1 LHGKNQYKICK
12 TGRYWYSCGLF
23 VDRCF
28 FISLKKV
35 IPVVI
40 NLLKDDGE
48 LLCLIKPQFEA
59 GREKVGKHG
68 VVRDKKV
75 HEEVVKDIITFS
87 LKEGL
92 KIRGLDFSPIKGP
105 EGNIEYLVYL
115 SKKRAVQAKEN
126 FLSW

>member
-1 LHGKNQYKICK
+1 VSFYAL
-12 TGRYWYSCGLF
+12 SSP
-23 VDRCF
+23 
-28 FISLKKV
+28 SLKR
-35 IPVVI
+35 
-40 NLLKDDGE
+40 
-48 LLCLIKPQFEA
+48 A
-59 GREKVGKHG
+59 GKRSEKHG

>member
-1 LHGKNQYKICK
+1 MERTNI
-12 TGRYWYSCGLF
+12 RYVKPEDIGILADFSSID
-23 VDRCF
+23 VS

-48 LLCLIKPQFEA
+48 LLCLIKPSLKRPGK
-59 GREKVGKHG
+59 GRKTW

-92 KIRGLDFSPIKGP
+92 KIRGLDFSPIKGRKATS
-105 EGNIEYLVYL
+105 NTLFICQ
-115 SKKRAVQAKEN
+115 KKRAVQAKEN

>member
-1 LHGKNQYKICK
+1 MFLYIAEKG
-12 TGRYWYSCGLF
+12 YS
-23 VDRCF
+23 
-28 FISLKKV
+28 
-35 IPVVI
+35 VVI

-92 KIRGLDFSPIKGP
+92 KFEGLIFHLLRARKATSNTLFICQKRGQ
-105 EGNIEYLVYL
+105 Y
-115 SKKRAVQAKEN
+115 KRRRT
-126 FLSW
+126 F